1 MVERIGEEMGRRK
14 GWKVKTV
21 RDMGTIGLWTE

>member
-1 MVERIGEEMGRRK
+1 MVGRIGEEMRK

-21 RDMGTIGLWTE
+21 REMGTIGPWTE

>member
-1 MVERIGEEMGRRK
+1 MVRRMGEEMGRRK

-21 RDMGTIGLWTE
+21 REMGAIGTWTE